1 MSKKLNCL
9 SFFSGCMGL
18 DIGLEKAGINTIL
31 ACDFDSASRQTISSN
46 KKDIPV
52 LDDILNYT
60 AKDIREISGIH
71 NNKIDLIV
79 GGPPCQA
86 FSTAGK
92 RKSFNDPRGNVF
104 LYFIDIISDLKPRY
118 IVIENVRGLLSAS
131 IKHTP
136 HIERT
141 KNYKS
146 TIDEVPGS
154 ALMLI
159 KEKLENIGYK
169 LSFNLYNSANYGVPQ
184 KRERVVILGTLDS
197 EEVQYLQPTHSI
209 NGEYGLPKWNTFS
222 SAVKDLHEKNMTGI
236 QFPEKRVKYYKLLKP
251 GQYWKHLPS
260 ESLKKEALG
269 GAYFSGGGKTGFLRR
284 LDWDSPSP
292 TLVTHPAMPA
302 TDLAHP
308 EINRPLSIEE
318 YKRIQQFPDNWKI
331 EGAILKQY
339 KQVGNAVPVGLGFA
353 IGKAI
358 INHSKKIHWDD
369 HDFKE
374 FPYSRYKNT
383 SHNDWH
389 QFMLNKINSISK
401 TSTNFE
407 LDID

>member
-1 MSKKLNCL
+1 
-9 SFFSGCMGL
+9 MGL